1 MLIEI
6 IRVSWRSLRANKM
19 RSFLTMLGIIIG
31 VMAVILSSAIGLGT
45 KAGVT
50 KSVESLGS
58 NVLTIMNGSA
68 SSGGVS
74 QGFGSGSSLKV
85 SDVSAIANQD
95 PDVQYVSP
103 VISHNAQVVF
113 ESNNTNTPIEG
124 VSAQYQQIKGI
135 KIASGRFFLP
145 QEVTSASNVAVLG
158 STVAQTLFAG
168 YGNPVGQTFQIQG
181 IPFTV
186 VGVAATQ
193 GGNGFNN
200 PDNAIAI
207 PYTTEMN
214 LMTGTSSVNQ
224 ILVSATSPNTM
235 YQAQSEIESTLRLTH
250 QLSPAEPDD
259 FRILN
264 QTTILTALSSVS
276 QMLTMLLDGISAI
289 SLLVGGIGIMNIML
303 VSVTERT
310 REIGIRKAIG
320 AKKGVILT
328 QFLLESLTLSVA
340 GALIGVIVG
349 GAGAIIAG
357 NVMKDGSL
365 LSIWAAVLGV
375 VFSVAI
381 GIIFGVYPARKAANL
396 KPIDALR
403 FE

>member
-6 IRVSWRSLRANKM
+6 VRVSWRSLRANKM

-31 VMAVILSSAIGLGT
+31 VMAVILSSAIGLGA

-58 NVLTIMNGSA
+58 NVLTIMPGAA
-68 SSGGVS
+68 SSGGIS
-74 QGFGSGSSLKV
+74 QGLGSASTLTTT
-85 SDVSAIANQD
+85 DVAAIASQD
-95 PDVQYVSP
+95 SDVQYVSP
-103 VISHNAQVVF
+103 LVSKNEQVVF
-113 ESNNTNTPIEG
+113 GSNNSNTAIEG
-124 VSAQYQQIKGI
+124 VSNQYQQIKGI
-135 KIASGRFFLP
+135 QMSSGRFFLP
-145 QEVTSASNVAVLG
+145 QEVNAAANVAVLG
-158 STVAQTLFAG
+158 ATIAQTLFTG
-168 YGNPVGQTFQIQG
+168 YGNPVGQTIQIAG

-186 VGVAATQ
+186 VGVAVTQ
-193 GGNGFNN
+193 GGSGFNN
-200 PDNAIAI
+200 PDDAIAI

-214 LMTGTSSVNQ
+214 LFTGTNSVSQ
-224 ILVSATSPNTM
+224 IVVSATSPNVM
-235 YQAQSEIESTLRLTH
+235 YQAQSEIESTLRVTH
-250 QLSPAEPDD
+250 QLSGATADD
-259 FRILN
+259 FRIIN
-264 QTTILTALSSVS
+264 QSTILSALSSVS
-276 QMLTMLLDGISAI
+276 QILTLLLDGISAI

-320 AKKGVILT
+320 AKKRVILF

-340 GALIGVIVG
+340 GAVIGVIIG
-349 GAGAIIAG
+349 GTGAIIAG
-357 NVMKDGSL
+357 KVMNDGSL

-375 VFSVAI
+375 VFSLAI
-381 GIIFGVYPARKAANL
+381 GIVFGVYPARKAANL

>member
-74 QGFGSGSSLKV
+74 QGFGSGSSLTV
-85 SDVSAIANQD
+85 SDVTAIANQD

-113 ESNNTNTPIEG
+113 QSNNTNTSIEG
-124 VSAQYQQIKGI
+124 VSDQYQQIKGI
-135 KIASGRFFLP
+135 NMASGRFFLP

-158 STVAQTLFAG
+158 STAAQTLFAG
-168 YGNPVGQTFQIQG
+168 EGNPVGQSIQIQG

-186 VGVAATQ
+186 VGVAAPQ
-193 GGNGFNN
+193 GGSGFNS
-200 PDNAIAI
+200 PDDAIAI

-214 LMTGTSSVNQ
+214 LMTGTSGVSQ
-224 ILVSATSPNTM
+224 IVVSATSPNVM

-250 QLSPAEPDD
+250 QLSAATPDD
-259 FRILN
+259 FRIIN
-264 QTTILTALSSVS
+264 QTTILSALSSVS

-320 AKKGVILT
+320 AKRGVILT

-349 GAGAIIAG
+349 GTGAIVTG
-357 NVMKDGSL
+357 NIMKDGSL
-365 LSIWAAVLGV
+365 LSVWAAVLGV

-381 GIIFGVYPARKAANL
+381 GIIFGVYPARKAAHL

>member
-6 IRVSWRSLRANKM
+6 VRVSWRSLRANKM

-58 NVLTIMNGSA
+58 NVLTIMPGAA

-74 QGFGSGSSLKV
+74 QGLGSASSLTTT
-85 SDVSAIANQD
+85 DVAAIASQD

-103 VISHNAQVVF
+103 VVSKNEQVVF
-113 ESNNTNTPIEG
+113 ESNNTNTSIEG
-124 VSAQYQQIKGI
+124 VSNQYQQIKGI
-135 KIASGRFFLP
+135 TMSSGRFFLS
-145 QEVTSASNVAVLG
+145 QEVNSAANVAVLG
-158 STVAQTLFAG
+158 ATVAQTLFTG
-168 YGNPVGQTFQIQG
+168 YGNPVGQTIQIAG

-193 GGNGFNN
+193 GGSGFNN

-214 LMTGTSSVNQ
+214 LLTGTNSVSQ
-224 ILVSATSPNTM
+224 ILVSATSPNVM
-235 YQAQSEIESTLRLTH
+235 YQAQSEIESTLRVSH
-250 QLSPAEPDD
+250 QLSGTEADD
-259 FRILN
+259 FRIIN
-264 QTTILTALSSVS
+264 QSTILSALSSVS

-320 AKKGVILT
+320 AKKRVILM
-328 QFLLESLTLSVA
+328 QFLLESLTLSVS
-340 GALIGVIVG
+340 GAVIGVVIG

-357 NVMKDGSL
+357 KIMKDGSL

-375 VFSVAI
+375 VFSLAI
-381 GIIFGVYPARKAANL
+381 GIIFGVYPARKASNL